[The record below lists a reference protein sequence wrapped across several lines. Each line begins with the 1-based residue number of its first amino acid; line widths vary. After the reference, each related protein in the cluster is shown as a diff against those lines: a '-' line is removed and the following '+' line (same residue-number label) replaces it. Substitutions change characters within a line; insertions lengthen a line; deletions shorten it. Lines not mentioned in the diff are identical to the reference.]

1 MSQAKLTA
9 KQDMFCREYLVDLN
23 ATQAALRAGYSAKTA
38 TAIGN
43 ENLTKPNI
51 TDKIQILFGERA
63 DRVEL
68 NSDWVLNRL
77 KEIDSLDVLDI
88 VNDDLS
94 GFKLLSEWPKEWR
107 TSISSLDMKKMVTS
121 VGENEELETI
131 IEKIKW
137 PDKVK
142 NLEMIGRHVKIK
154 AWDKEAQAVTVSNNI
169 MPVPTADSIDSWEE
183 QAQLQQDKVLG
194 K

>member
-1 MSQAKLTA
+1 
-9 KQDMFCREYLVDLN
+9 
-23 ATQAALRAGYSAKTA
+23 
-38 TAIGN
+38 
-43 ENLTKPNI
+43 
-51 TDKIQILFGERA
+51 
-63 DRVEL
+63 
-68 NSDWVLNRL
+68 VLNRL

>member
-1 MSQAKLTA
+1 MGKLTS
-9 KQDMFCREYLVDLN
+9 KQELFCKEYLIDLN
-23 ATQAALRAGYSAKTA
+23 ATQSALRAGYSAKTA
-38 TAIGN
+38 GSVGH
-43 ENLTKPNI
+43 ENLKKPEI
-51 TDKIQILFGERA
+51 AEKIQILFGERA

-94 GFKLLSEWPKEWR
+94 GFKLLSQWPKEWR

-121 VGENEELETI
+121 IGENEELETI

-142 NLEMIGRHVKIK
+142 NLEMIGRHVKVK
-154 AWDKEAQAVTVSNNI
+154 AWDKEEQKTTITNNI

-183 QAQLQQDKVLG
+183 QAKKQQDKILN
-194 K
+194 KHE